1 MPFTTTTITIR
12 PAGTADAARDDTDGC
27 TVPPIVRAH
36 TNCQLPEQVLRYLP
50 SRQIAVPIASGTRG
64 AVVGTDLSGF
74 TGRSGGVNTI
84 GRRQEVRQMSERTE
98 LLPTDIGPDGPRL
111 GVPVK
116 NRAPQSDSVGIGCP
130 TGRLAISGSGVAA

>member
-1 MPFTTTTITIR
+1 MPITTIITIS
-12 PAGTADAARDDTDGC
+12 PAGTVDAARDDTDGC
-27 TVPPIVRAH
+27 TVPPIVRVC

-98 LLPTDIGPDGPRL
+98 LLPTAIGLDGPRL
-111 GVPVK
+111 GVPMK
-116 NRAPQSDSVGIGCP
+116 SRAPQTDSVSIGCP
-130 TGRLAISGSGVAA
+130 TGRLAVSGSGVAA